1 MDCKEF
7 NGLIHDFLN
16 DRLNE
21 TELSEFLAHIESCDN
36 CRDELRIQYL
46 IYEGLERLGDHY
58 DLGFCHRAVSGPF
71 LSIKRSAAQR
81 KEMTDGE

>member
-36 CRDELRIQYL
+36 CRDELRIQ
-46 IYEGLERLGDHY
+46 
-58 DLGFCHRAVSGPF
+58 
-71 LSIKRSAAQR
+71 
-81 KEMTDGE
+81 